1 MLNIRQVDPE
11 TKELDDEDSQSNSF
25 WQGKTPCWEM
35 CHCPESIKYQ
45 CPASRNLDLPCWEI
59 EGTYLKL
66 SDDGITG
73 DDTSICTVCKVF
85 KRYGQG
91 KQIAIKLR
99 GRGLDSYCRSLKE
112 KFKLAEYL
120 M

>member
-1 MLNIRQVDPE
+1 MLNTKQIEPVI
-11 TKELDDEDSQSNSF
+11 KELHDKNRQTTSF

-45 CPASRNLDLPCWEI
+45 CPASRNLDLPCWAI

-73 DDTSICTVCKVF
+73 DDTSICLVCKVY
-85 KRYGQG
+85 KRYGQSE
-91 KQIAIKLR
+91 QIEIKLR
-99 GRGLDSYCRSLKE
+99 GKGLDSYCRSLKE
-112 KFKLAEYL
+112 KFHLAENL